1 MNIVLIVIIVI
12 VVVGGLI
19 MLSRSGSQRKKEAI
33 ADLQREK
40 DSLHTPDIIELVEQE
55 VRESGITDLPGAGDI
70 DPVVLLKVWK
80 RDRDECGEGTGSFVV
95 ADGVKPSDATET
107 DVAFGCVAE

>member
-1 MNIVLIVIIVI
+1 MNVALIAIIVI
-12 VVVGGLI
+12 VVVGGMI

-40 DSLHTPDIIELVEQE
+40 DSLHIPDIIELVNQE
-55 VRESGITDLPGAGDI
+55 VRESGITELPGAEGI

-80 RDRDECGEGTGSFVV
+80 RDREDCGEGTGGFVV
-95 ADGVKPSDATET
+95 TGGVEPSEATET
-107 DVAFGCVAE
+107 DVAFGCE